1 MSDRVTS
8 SVLCS
13 GASSAFSFACSGR
26 QNRVEITKGGF
37 GLRPSRATH
46 WASSIPSLSLSFL
59 TCTLRIRVATS

>member
-1 MSDRVTS
+1 MSDKVTS
-8 SVLCS
+8 SILCS

-26 QNRVEITKGGF
+26 QKRVEITKGGF

-46 WASSIPSLSLSFL
+46 WASSILSLSLSFL